1 MKEGWK
7 YKKLKDV
14 ATFTRGLTYSKNDE
28 VEVSN
33 NIVLRSNNVDLST
46 GKLKKM
52 TPVDAIRSGEIG
64 ERFRK
69 KREHICF
76 Y

>member
-7 YKKLKDV
+7 YKRLKDV

-28 VEVSN
+28 VEISN

-46 GKLKKM
+46 GKLNF
-52 TPVDAIRSGEIG
+52 D
-64 ERFRK
+64 
-69 KREHICF
+69 
-76 Y
+76 